1 MTTDQSIEAVKLPD
15 QNQYEQCLRF
25 ATGFVKSARNT
36 FTSEDMKD
44 AYAARNLPEP
54 KEPRVWGAVIR
65 ELNKSGLLIH
75 VGYTVYKKKEGHS
88 RPCSIW
94 RAAIQHDQ
102 LLGVLIGGKQSKL
115 F

>member
-25 ATGFVKSARNT
+25 AKYFVASSRGT
-36 FTSEDMKD
+36 FTNEDIKD
-44 AYAARNLPEP
+44 LYTSLNLPEP

-75 VGYTVYKKKEGHS
+75 VGYTVYKKKEGHA

-102 LLGVLIGGKQSKL
+102 LPGVLIGGKQSKL